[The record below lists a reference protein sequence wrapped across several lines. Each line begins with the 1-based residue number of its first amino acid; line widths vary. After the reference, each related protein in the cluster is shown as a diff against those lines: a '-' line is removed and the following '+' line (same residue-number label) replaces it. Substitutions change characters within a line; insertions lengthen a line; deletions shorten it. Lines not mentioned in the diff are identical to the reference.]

1 MKFKIML
8 LLLGL
13 SLLSCKDN
21 SQKETI
27 TRLVKEWKGKQ
38 IKFPTDAIFTKY
50 ITDTTNFQIP
60 SKGDKVL
67 IYVDSLGCVSCK
79 LQLRKWKQFI
89 AYTDSVTGGSVPFL
103 FFFHSKDTDETRY
116 ILKIDQFDYPV
127 CIDRADRLN
136 KLNAFPSDVTFQ
148 TFLLDANNNV
158 AVIGNPIHNVLVKDL
173 YIKELTGKPTNQSV
187 QQKTTATADQL
198 TFDLGTYSLEE
209 EKKISFTLTN
219 TGNLPLV
226 IQDVLTTCDCMDI
239 TFEKHPIRTKEKT
252 TVSIVM
258 KAKEKGFF
266 SKTVT
271 VYANTN
277 RPIKI
282 QIKGSVQ

>member
-1 MKFKIML
+1 MKFKIIL
-8 LLLGL
+8 LLFGL

-21 SQKETI
+21 SQKERI

-60 SKGDKVL
+60 SKGHKVL

-136 KLNAFPSDVTFQ
+136 KLNTFPSDVTFQ
-148 TFLLDANNNV
+148 TFLLDANNKV
-158 AVIGNPIHNVLVKDL
+158 AVIGNPIHNPLVKEL
-173 YIKELTGKPTNQSV
+173 YMKKLTGKSSKQST
-187 QQKTTATADQL
+187 QQKTTVKADQL
-198 TFDLGTYSLEE
+198 TFDLGTFSLEE

-219 TGNLPLV
+219 TGNFPLV
-226 IQDVLTTCDCMDI
+226 IQDVVTTCDCMDI
-239 TFEKHPIRTKEKT
+239 TFEKQPVRTNEKL

-266 SKTVT
+266 SKTVA